1 MIENLSQ
8 NWLDAKHAER
18 VATDRRRELE
28 DKLLS
33 LIGVAENMEGTE
45 SVETDGGYKIKI
57 TGRMTRKVNAER
69 LQELAAEN
77 GLSDHLAS
85 LFKWTPTIV
94 SDQWESAD
102 PSITEPLLDAITTT
116 AGRPTFKIIVKE

>member
-1 MIENLSQ
+1 MSLYQ
-8 NWLDAKHAER
+8 AWLNAKQTEETA
-18 VATDRRRELE
+18 VKVRRDLE
-28 DKLLS
+28 DQMVKEFD
-33 LIGVAENMEGTE
+33 VAANMEGTKNFP
-45 SVETDGGYKIKI
+45 TPDGFLVKIV
-57 TGRMTRKVNAER
+57 GRMTRKVNAER
-69 LQELAAEN
+69 LQELAAEH

>member
-1 MIENLSQ
+1 MSLYQ
-8 NWLDAKHAER
+8 AWLNAKQTEETA
-18 VATDRRRELE
+18 VKVRRDLE
-28 DKLLS
+28 DQMVKEFN
-33 LIGVAENMEGTE
+33 VAPTMEGTKNFW
-45 SVETDGGYKIKI
+45 TADGYQVKIV
-57 TGRMTRKVNAER
+57 GRMTRKVNAER
-69 LQELAAEN
+69 LQELAAEH

>member
-1 MIENLSQ
+1 MSLYQ
-8 NWLDAKHAER
+8 AWLNAKQTEETA
-18 VATDRRRELE
+18 VKVRRDLE
-28 DKLLS
+28 DKMVKDFNIS
-33 LIGVAENMEGTE
+33 STMEGTKNITTSE
-45 SVETDGGYKIKI
+45 GFTVKII
-57 TGRMTRKVNAER
+57 GRMTRKVNAER
-69 LQELAAEN
+69 LQELAAEH

>member
-1 MIENLSQ
+1 MSLYQ
-8 NWLDAKHAER
+8 AWLNAKQTEETA
-18 VATDRRRELE
+18 VKVRRDLE
-28 DKLLS
+28 DQMVKEFN
-33 LIGVAENMEGTE
+33 VAANMEGTKNFP
-45 SVETDGGYKIKI
+45 TPDGFLVKIV
-57 TGRMTRKVNAER
+57 GRMTRKVNAER
-69 LQELAAEN
+69 LQELAAEH

>member
-1 MIENLSQ
+1 MSLYQ
-8 NWLDAKHAER
+8 AWLNAKQTEETA
-18 VATDRRRELE
+18 VKVRRDLE
-28 DKLLS
+28 DQMVKEFN
-33 LIGVAENMEGTE
+33 VAPTMEGTKNFP
-45 SVETDGGYKIKI
+45 TPDGFLVKIV
-57 TGRMTRKVNAER
+57 GRMTRKVNAER
-69 LQELAAEN
+69 LQELAAEH

-94 SDQWESAD
+94 SEQWESAD

>member
-1 MIENLSQ
+1 MSLYQ
-8 NWLDAKHAER
+8 AWLNAKQAEETAIK
-18 VATDRRRELE
+18 VRRDLE
-28 DKLLS
+28 DQMVKQFNIDS
-33 LIGVAENMEGTE
+33 TMEGTKNITTSE
-45 SVETDGGYKIKI
+45 GFTVKII
-57 TGRMTRKVNAER
+57 GRLTRKVNAER
-69 LQELAAEN
+69 LQELAAEH

>member
-1 MIENLSQ
+1 MSLHQ
-8 NWLDAKHAER
+8 AWLNAKQTEETA
-18 VATDRRRELE
+18 VKVRRDLE
-28 DKLLS
+28 DQMVKEFN
-33 LIGVAENMEGTE
+33 VAANMEGTKNFP
-45 SVETDGGYKIKI
+45 TPDGFLVKIV
-57 TGRMTRKVNAER
+57 GRMTRKVNAER
-69 LQELAAEN
+69 LQELAAEH